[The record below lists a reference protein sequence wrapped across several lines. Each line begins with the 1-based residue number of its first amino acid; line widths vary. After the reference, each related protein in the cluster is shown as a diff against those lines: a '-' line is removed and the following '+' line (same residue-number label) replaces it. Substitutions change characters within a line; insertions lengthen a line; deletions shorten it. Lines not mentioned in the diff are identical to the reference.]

1 MLRLFTLLSALA
13 SLNLVLSYT
22 DIPDPFF
29 MTTTLNKKMSDI
41 EQGTNQ
47 TQFSLKPYPLYA
59 EVTGSGKTN
68 MLRLDL
74 TFFKVLPLN
83 FIINCSSG
91 QFLLYV
97 PAAKMCLKN
106 KLNLSFNITQGLQL
120 LNKVDN
126 LAGLVSNAST
136 NIKYPLDS
144 KDKNNYTAFAI
155 NFTKISGLFYLGE
168 DDTQAYLE
176 VDYVQ
181 ESIIPKIPGVRIR
194 QKAFSL
200 QLPSAF
206 VAAIEFNAKSPNLTS
221 STFSF

>member
-1 MLRLFTLLSALA
+1 
-13 SLNLVLSYT
+13 
-22 DIPDPFF
+22 
-29 MTTTLNKKMSDI
+29 
-41 EQGTNQ
+41 
-47 TQFSLKPYPLYA
+47 
-59 EVTGSGKTN
+59 

-97 PAAKMCLKN
+97 PAAKMCLKK
-106 KLNLSFNITQGLQL
+106 KLNLSFNITQGLNL

-126 LAGLVSNAST
+126 LAEFLGLVSNAST

-144 KDKNNYTAFAI
+144 RDKNNYTAFAI

-168 DDTQAYLE
+168 DDTQAYLD

-181 ESIIPKIPGVRIR
+181 ESIIPKIPGVKIR
-194 QKAFSL
+194 
-200 QLPSAF
+200 
-206 VAAIEFNAKSPNLTS
+206 
-221 STFSF
+221 